1 MRQRSEKQQM
11 NRVAVLVPLII
22 GCITIGCTIVIH
34 GAALATNLYFVRH
47 ERVLGRLGARFWI
60 DLMIATVA
68 LMLALL
74 AHLIEIGLW
83 AILLVLIGE
92 FKAFALAFYHSA
104 MNYTSL
110 GYGDIVM
117 SPAWKMLGP
126 IEAVD
131 GLLMFGVSTAMVF
144 AVIQRIVQTRF
155 PDLRR

>member
-1 MRQRSEKQQM
+1 M
-11 NRVAVLVPLII
+11 NRVAILVPLIV
-22 GCITIGCTIVIH
+22 GCIAIGCTIVIH
-34 GAALATNLYFVRH
+34 GAALAANLHLVRH
-47 ERVLGRLGARFWI
+47 ERALGRTGVRLWI
-60 DLMIATVA
+60 DLMIVTAA

-83 AILLVLIGE
+83 AILLVLCGE
-92 FKAFALAFYHSA
+92 FQAFGLAFYHSA

-155 PDLRR
+155 PDLRP

>member
-1 MRQRSEKQQM
+1 M
-11 NRVAVLVPLII
+11 NRVAVLVPLSV
-22 GCITIGCTIVIH
+22 GCIAIACTIVVH
-34 GAALATNLYFVRH
+34 GAALAANLRFLRH
-47 ERVLGRLGARFWI
+47 ERALGRTGVRVWI
-60 DLMIATVA
+60 DLMIVAVA

-83 AILLVLIGE
+83 AVLLVLFGE
-92 FKAFALAFYHSA
+92 FQAFDLAFYHSA
-104 MNYTSL
+104 MNYTTL

-144 AVIQRIVQTRF
+144 AVIQLLVRTRF
-155 PDLRR
+155 PDLRP